1 MRKTKTAQFKLL
13 LQPDLH
19 AMIRREARKAGRSLN
34 AEIEKR
40 LQESFVVATTFK
52 HEALAELLTDLTTR
66 VRVVDGLYG
75 EGAYAKGVKEEK
87 QVLDVLYGHGVGYA
101 KKIVEAK

>member
-13 LQPDLH
+13 LRPDLH
-19 AMIRREARKAGRSLN
+19 TRIRKAADKGGRSLN

-40 LQESFVVATTFK
+40 LDESFVVATTFK

-75 EGAYAKGVKEEK
+75 EGAYAKGVKEGKE
-87 QVLDVLYGHGVGYA
+87 VIDVLYGQGVGYA